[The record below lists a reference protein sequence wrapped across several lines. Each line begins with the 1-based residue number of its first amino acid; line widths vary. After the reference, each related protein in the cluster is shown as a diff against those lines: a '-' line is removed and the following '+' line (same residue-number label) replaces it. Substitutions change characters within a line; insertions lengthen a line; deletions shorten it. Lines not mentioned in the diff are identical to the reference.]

1 MPSITANPNY
11 VMRLGENPP
20 VLTPA
25 TPAQAIA
32 APANGIVT
40 TNSLYYQ
47 QGLGGYAVSAN
58 YHTPYVQNW
67 NLTVSWQV
75 NSSTSVE
82 LSYVGAKGTHLF
94 LPHENVNFKNQ
105 SLLNAQIAANVNT
118 TGTINDPLGRVID
131 AQTVRCD
138 RGDDWRCAGTRAE
151 TSLGHSRGARPIRVV
166 VAEARCE
173 RWR

>member
-1 MPSITANPNY
+1 
-11 VMRLGENPP
+11 MRLGENPP
-20 VLTPA
+20 VLTPS

-67 NLTVSWQV
+67 NLTVSWQAN
-75 NSSTSVE
+75 NSTVIE

-94 LPHENVNFKNQ
+94 LPHENV
-105 SLLNAQIAANVNT
+105 
-118 TGTINDPLGRVID
+118 TGFMALKGSD
-131 AQTVRCD
+131 
-138 RGDDWRCAGTRAE
+138 
-151 TSLGHSRGARPIRVV
+151 H
-166 VAEARCE
+166 E
-173 RWR
+173 RWLKGMRRLVRNARAPAAG